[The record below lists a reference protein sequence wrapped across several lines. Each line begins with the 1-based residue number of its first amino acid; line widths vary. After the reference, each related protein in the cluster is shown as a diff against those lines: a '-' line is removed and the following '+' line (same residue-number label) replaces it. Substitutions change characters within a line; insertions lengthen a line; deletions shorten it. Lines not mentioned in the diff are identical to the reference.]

1 MLLEMYQKEENSI
14 MTETNQTSVQEFEYK
29 AEMKQLLHL
38 IIHSLYT
45 HPEVFLRELISNA
58 SDALNK
64 VRFMQVRNMPV
75 LQPDAELRIRIDID
89 EKNQNLSVED
99 SGIGMSRED
108 LIARIGTVASSGT
121 LDFLTQSRTGEAK
134 FDGGELIGKFG
145 VGFYSVFMVTDE
157 VTIETRS
164 ADPDGKGW
172 RWKSRG
178 EGTFTIEEMEKKER
192 GTRIF
197 FKLKDDA
204 KDLAN
209 EYRIKDLIKKYSNFV
224 DFPIFIGK
232 DRVNSVSALWQ
243 RKKEDLKKEELDEF
257 YKFVA
262 GDFREPLDSLSLHIE
277 GRVNFK
283 ALVFVPSAPPFGYF
297 DPREEKSLQ
306 LYVNRVFIQDDCKDL
321 VPEYL
326 RFIKGVVDTEDLPLN
341 VSREVT
347 QSSPVT
353 AKMREILT
361 NRVLGMLEDWSKSDP
376 EKYATFF
383 SHFGN
388 YLKLGLGSDFTNK
401 DRLVE
406 LMRFETSKTAPGK
419 MTSFKEYVSAMDAE
433 QKEIYYITG
442 ESRAVVENNPNLEY
456 FRKHDIEV
464 IFLTGPVDLFTVT
477 ALGEYESK
485 KIDSIEKADIDIAK
499 KSGDESDEALKG
511 REAKNILIRC
521 KEILGDRIEDVIES
535 KRLVDSVATLVV
547 GKSGMDA
554 QMERMMKMMDNNFTS
569 SKKILEVNLGHPL
582 MKNLARMNSENHDD
596 PMLVQAVEQMYEGAL
611 LVEDNLQNPVDFV
624 RRAMEFMEKAT
635 RG

>member
-1 MLLEMYQKEENSI
+1 
-14 MTETNQTSVQEFEYK
+14 MTEATPTPVQEFEYK

-75 LQPDAELRIRIDID
+75 LQPEAELRINIELD
-89 EKNQNLSVED
+89 EKNQTVSIED
-99 SGIGMSRED
+99 SGIGMTRED
-108 LIARIGTVASSGT
+108 LIERIGTVASSGT
-121 LDFLTQSRTGEAK
+121 LEFLTKSKSGEEK
-134 FDGGELIGKFG
+134 LDGGELIGKFG

-157 VTIETRS
+157 VIIETRS
-164 ADPDGKGW
+164 MNPDDKGW
-172 RWKSRG
+172 RWKSSG
-178 EGTFTIEEMEKKER
+178 EGTFTIEEIEKSDR

-232 DRVNSVSALWQ
+232 DKVNSVSALWQ
-243 RKKEDLKKEELDEF
+243 RKKEDLSKDELDEF

-262 GDFREPLDSLSLHIE
+262 GDFREPMDSLSLHIE

-283 ALVFVPSAPPFGYF
+283 ALLFVPAEPPMGYF
-297 DPREEKSLQ
+297 DPREEKSLH

-326 RFIKGVVDTEDLPLN
+326 RFVKGVVDTEDLALN

-353 AKMREILT
+353 AKIREIIT
-361 NRVLGMLEDWSKSDP
+361 NRLLGMFEDWAKTDT
-376 EKYATFF
+376 EKYAAFF
-383 SHFGN
+383 AKFGN
-388 YLKLGLGSDFTNK
+388 YMKLGLGIDFTNK

-406 LMRFETSKTAPGK
+406 LMRFETSKTESGK
-419 MTSFKEYVSAMDAE
+419 MTSFKEYVSAMGED

-442 ESRAVVENNPNLEY
+442 ESRAVVEKNPNLEY
-456 FRKHDIEV
+456 FRKNNIEV
-464 IFLTGPVDLFTVT
+464 VFLTGQVDLFTLT
-477 ALGEYESK
+477 TLTEFEGK
-485 KIDSIEKADIDIAK
+485 KFVSTEKADIDIAK
-499 KSGDESDEALKG
+499 EKEDDSDDALKG
-511 REAKNILIRC
+511 KPAKDILKRC
-521 KEILGDRIEDVIES
+521 KEILGDRVEDVIES
-535 KRLVDSVATLVV
+535 RRLVDSVATLVV
-547 GKSGMDA
+547 GNTGMDA
-554 QMERMMKMMDNNFTS
+554 QMERMMKMMDSNFTS
-569 SKKILEVNLGHPL
+569 SKKILEVNLRHPL
-582 MKNLARMNSENHDD
+582 MKNLAHLNSENHED
-596 PMLVQAVEQMYEGAL
+596 PTLVQAVEQMYEGAL

-635 RG
+635 RS

>member
-1 MLLEMYQKEENSI
+1 MSEATQSP
-14 MTETNQTSVQEFEYK
+14 VQEFEYK

-64 VRFMQVRNMPV
+64 VRFSQVRNQPV
-75 LQPDAELRIRIDID
+75 LQPEAELRITIDID
-89 EKNQNLSVED
+89 EKNHNLSIED
-99 SGIGMSRED
+99 SGVGMSRED
-108 LIARIGTVASSGT
+108 LIERIGTVASSGT
-121 LDFLTQSRTGEAK
+121 LAFLNQSKSSGET

-164 ADPDGKGW
+164 ADPDGKAW

-178 EGTFTIEEMEKKER
+178 EGTFTIEEIEKKDR

-209 EYRIKDLIKKYSNFV
+209 EYRVKDLIKKYSNFV
-224 DFPIFIGK
+224 DFPIHVGK
-232 DRVNSVSALWQ
+232 DRVNSVTALWQ

-262 GDFREPLDSLSLHIE
+262 GDFREPMDSLSLHIE

-283 ALVFVPSAPPFGYF
+283 ALIFVPSEAPFGYF
-297 DPREEKSLQ
+297 DPREEKSLH
-306 LYVNRVFIQDDCKDL
+306 LYVNRVFIQDDCKEL

-353 AKMREILT
+353 ARISEIVT
-361 NRVLGMLEDWSKSDP
+361 GRVLGMLEDWAKSDAG
-376 EKYATFF
+376 KYIEFF
-383 SHFGN
+383 KRFGN
-388 YLKLGLGSDFTNK
+388 YLKLGIGSDFTQR
-401 DRLVE
+401 DRIVE
-406 LMRFETSKTAPGK
+406 LLRFESSKTGDGSF
-419 MTSFKEYVSAMDAE
+419 TSFKDYVTAMGEE

-442 ESRAVVENNPNLEY
+442 ESRAVVEKNPNLEY
-456 FRKHDIEV
+456 FRKNNIEV
-464 IFLTGPVDLFTVT
+464 LYLTGPVDLFTVT
-477 ALGEYESK
+477 TLPEYDGK
-485 KIDSIEKADIDIAK
+485 KIVSIEKADIDIAK
-499 KSGDESDEALKG
+499 GSEEDAGDALQG
-511 REAKNILIRC
+511 REAKDILARC
-521 KEILGDRIEDVIES
+521 KEILGDRVEDVIES

-554 QMERMMKMMDNNFTS
+554 QMERMMKMMDSNYTS
-569 SKKILEVNLGHPL
+569 GKKILEVNLRHPL
-582 MKNLARMNSENHDD
+582 MKNLARINAENHDD

-611 LVEDNLQNPVDFV
+611 LIDNNLQNPADFV
-624 RRAMEFMEKAT
+624 RRATQFMEQAT
-635 RG
+635 RVSGPGAS

>member
-1 MLLEMYQKEENSI
+1 MEMYQKEENSI
-14 MTETNQTSVQEFEYK
+14 MPETTQTPVQEFEYK
-29 AEMKQLLHL
+29 AEMKKLLHL

-89 EKNQNLSVED
+89 EKNHSISVED

-108 LIARIGTVASSGT
+108 LIERIGTVASSGT
-121 LDFLTQSRTGEAK
+121 LDFLTKSRSGEAK
-134 FDGGELIGKFG
+134 LDGGELIGKFG
-145 VGFYSVFMVTDE
+145 VGFYSVFMVTEE
-157 VTIETRS
+157 VTIETRP
-164 ADPDGKGW
+164 ADPEEKGW

-178 EGTFTIEEMEKKER
+178 EGTFTIEEIEKKDR
-192 GTRIF
+192 GTRIHF
-197 FKLKDDA
+197 TLKEES
-204 KDLAN
+204 KELAN

-224 DFPIFIGK
+224 DFPILIGK

-243 RKKEDLKKEELDEF
+243 RKKEELKKEEIDEF

-283 ALVFVPSAPPFGYF
+283 ALIFVPSAPSFGYF

-341 VSREVT
+341 VSREVP

-353 AKMREILT
+353 AKMREIIT
-361 NRVLGMLEDWSKSDP
+361 NRVLGMLEDWAKSDA

-383 SHFGN
+383 SAFGN

-406 LMRFETSKTAPGK
+406 LMRFETSKTDAGK
-419 MTSFKEYVSAMDAE
+419 FTSFKEYVSAMDAE

-442 ESRAVVENNPNLEY
+442 ESRAAVENNPNLEY
-456 FRKHDIEV
+456 FRKHNIEV
-464 IFLTGPVDLFTVT
+464 IFLAGPVDLFTIT
-477 ALGEYESK
+477 MLSDYDGK
-485 KIDSIEKADIDIAK
+485 KIVSIEKADIEIAK
-499 KSGDESDEALKG
+499 SDDDKSVEALKG
-511 REAKNILIRC
+511 RAAKDILIRC
-521 KEILGDRIEDVIES
+521 KEILGDRVEDVIES

-547 GKSGMDA
+547 GRSGMDA
-554 QMERMMKMMDNNFTS
+554 QTERMMKMMDSNFTS
-569 SKKILEVNLGHPL
+569 SKKLLEVNLGIRDE
-582 MKNLARMNSENHDD
+582 KS
-596 PMLVQAVEQMYEGAL
+596 
-611 LVEDNLQNPVDFV
+611 
-624 RRAMEFMEKAT
+624 RAHE
-635 RG
+635 RGEP

>member
-1 MLLEMYQKEENSI
+1 MSEA
-14 MTETNQTSVQEFEYK
+14 TNAPVQEFEYK

-45 HPEVFLRELISNA
+45 HPEVFLRELVSNA

-64 VRFMQVRNMPV
+64 VRFMQVRNLPV
-75 LQPDAELRIRIDID
+75 LQPEAELRITIDID
-89 EKNQNLSVED
+89 EANQNLSIED
-99 SGIGMSRED
+99 TGVGMTRED
-108 LIARIGTVASSGT
+108 LIERIGTVASSGT
-121 LDFLTQSRTGEAK
+121 LEFLSKAKSGEEK

-145 VGFYSVFMVTDE
+145 VGFYSVFMVTEE

-164 ADPDGKGW
+164 ANPDEKAW
-172 RWKSRG
+172 RWTSRG
-178 EGTFTIEEMEKKER
+178 EGKYTIEEIDRKER

-197 FKLKDDA
+197 FKLKEEA
-204 KDLAN
+204 KDIAN

-232 DRVNSVSALWQ
+232 DKINSVSALWQ
-243 RKKEDLKKEELDEF
+243 RKKEDLQKEELDEF

-262 GDFREPLDSLSLHIE
+262 GDFREPMDSLSLHIE

-283 ALVFVPSAPPFGYF
+283 ALLFVPAEAPMGYF
-297 DPREEKSLQ
+297 DPREEKSLH
-306 LYVNRVFIQDDCKDL
+306 LYVNRVFIQDDCKDI

-326 RFIKGVVDTEDLPLN
+326 RFLKGVVDTEDLPLN

-353 AKMREILT
+353 AKIREIVT
-361 NRVLGMLEDWSKSDP
+361 NRVLGMFEDWATSDA

-383 SHFGN
+383 KQFGN

-406 LMRFETSKTAPGK
+406 LMRFETSKTDAGK
-419 MTSFKEYVSAMDAE
+419 MTSFKEYVSAMSED

-442 ESRAVVENNPNLEY
+442 ESRAVVEKNPNLEY
-456 FRKHDIEV
+456 FRKNNIEV
-464 IFLTGPVDLFTVT
+464 IFLTGPVDLFTIT
-477 ALGEYESK
+477 TLTDYDGKNIIST
-485 KIDSIEKADIDIAK
+485 EKADIDIAK
-499 KSGDESDEALKG
+499 DQDADAEDALKG
-511 REAKNILIRC
+511 REAKDILTRC
-521 KEILGDRIEDVIES
+521 KEILGDRVEDVIES

-547 GKSGMDA
+547 GKTGMDA
-554 QMERMMKMMDNNFTS
+554 QMERMMKMMDSNFAS
-569 SKKILEVNLGHPL
+569 SKKILEVNMRHPL
-582 MKNLARMNSENHDD
+582 MKNLARINSENHDD
-596 PMLVQAVEQMYEGAL
+596 PTLVQAVEQMYQGAL
-611 LVEDNLQNPVDFV
+611 LVEDNLQDPVDFV

-635 RG
+635 RS

>member
-1 MLLEMYQKEENSI
+1 MSESAQAP
-14 MTETNQTSVQEFEYK
+14 VQEFEYK

-64 VRFMQVRNMPV
+64 VRFMQVRNMEV
-75 LQPDAELRIRIDID
+75 LQPEAELRISIDID
-89 EKNQNLSVED
+89 EKNQNISIED

-108 LIARIGTVASSGT
+108 LIERIGTVASSGT
-121 LDFLTQSRTGEAK
+121 LEFLSSTKSEGEK

-157 VTIETRS
+157 VTIETRP
-164 ADPDGKGW
+164 ATGEGKGW
-172 RWKSRG
+172 RWQSRG
-178 EGTFTIEEMEKKER
+178 EGRFTIEEIDRKER

-204 KDLAN
+204 KDLAS

-224 DFPIFIGK
+224 DFPIYIGK
-232 DRVNSVSALWQ
+232 DRVNSVTALWQ
-243 RKKEDLKKEELDEF
+243 RRKEDLKKEELDEF

-262 GDFREPLDSLSLHIE
+262 GDFREPMDSLSLHIE

-283 ALVFVPSAPPFGYF
+283 ALVFVPSEPPFGYF
-297 DPREEKSLQ
+297 DPREEKSLH

-326 RFIKGVVDTEDLPLN
+326 RFVKGVVDTEDLPLN

-353 AKMREILT
+353 TRIREIIT
-361 NRVLGMLEDWSKSDP
+361 GRVLGMLEDWAKSDG
-376 EKYATFF
+376 EKYASFF
-383 SHFGN
+383 QRFGN
-388 YLKLGLGSDFTNK
+388 YLKLGLGSDAAQRE
-401 DRLVE
+401 RLIE
-406 LMRFETSKTAPGK
+406 LMRFETSKTEAGK
-419 MTSFKEYVSAMDAE
+419 FTSFRDYVTAMGEE
-433 QKEIYYITG
+433 QKEIYYLTG
-442 ESRAVVENNPNLEY
+442 ESRVAVEKNPNLEY
-456 FRKHDIEV
+456 FRKNNIEV

-477 ALGEYESK
+477 TLDEYDGK
-485 KIDSIEKADIDIAK
+485 KIVSIEKADIDIAK
-499 KSGDESDEALKG
+499 DNEPEGENALKG
-511 REAKNILIRC
+511 REAKDILTRC
-521 KEILGDRIEDVIES
+521 KEILGDRVEDVIES

-554 QMERMMKMMDNNFTS
+554 QMERMMKMMDSSFTS
-569 SKKILEVNLGHPL
+569 GKKILEVNLRHPL
-582 MKNLARMNSENHDD
+582 MKNLARINAADHDD
-596 PMLVQAVEQMYEGAL
+596 QLLVQAVEQMYEGAL
-611 LVEDNLQNPVDFV
+611 LIEDNLKNPADFV
-624 RRAMEFMEKAT
+624 RRATEFMEKAT
-635 RG
+635 RA